1 MHTGANSARV
11 GSWGSATWWHG
22 QTKPH
27 FPEFHAR
34 EVPMW
39 GLPGESLV
47 RHTEG
52 RSGATAHGYC
62 HLSPGS
68 PDCRKATTNSTPHN
82 QGPRQP
88 PWLLVQLHMLKQQR
102 KRPAAAKTTT
112 SPPGPQRQRQ
122 GKHSGD
128 SVCPP
133 GLQLMLV
140 GSILP
145 LFPLMY
151 MLPHFSTAYPVHF
164 NLQHQ
169 MQWQH
174 LTETGWKAPI
184 EV

>member
-1 MHTGANSARV
+1 MPKRYPCGDCQERVWWDIQRAEVEPRLTGIVIYPQDHLTVVRQQ
-11 GSWGSATWWHG
+11 
-22 QTKPH
+22 QTLLPTT
-27 FPEFHAR
+27 R
-34 EVPMW
+34 
-39 GLPGESLV
+39 GL
-47 RHTEG
+47 
-52 RSGATAHGYC
+52 
-62 HLSPGS
+62 
-68 PDCRKATTNSTPHN
+68 
-82 QGPRQP
+82 RQP
-88 PWLLVQLHMLKQQR
+88 PWLLVQLHMLKQQT

-112 SPPGPQRQRQ
+112 SPPGPQCQRQ

-151 MLPHFSTAYPVHF
+151 MLPYFSTAYPVHF